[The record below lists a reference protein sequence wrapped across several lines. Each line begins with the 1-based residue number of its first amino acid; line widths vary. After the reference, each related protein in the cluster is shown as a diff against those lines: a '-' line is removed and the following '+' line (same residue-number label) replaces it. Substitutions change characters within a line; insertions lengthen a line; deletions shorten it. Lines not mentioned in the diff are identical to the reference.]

1 MNKYSKQ
8 KLNER
13 TKNTA
18 KQTKRIS
25 ATFDKQLPVSS
36 VNKAISLI
44 GNQIFYRICAKVYT
58 YFFAI

>member
-18 KQTKRIS
+18 KQTNRIN
-25 ATFDKQLPVSS
+25 ATFYL
-36 VNKAISLI
+36 L
-44 GNQIFYRICAKVYT
+44 FYLFNIT
-58 YFFAI
+58 DEGPEGH